1 MATYRVPSKSDGGG
15 DTFILDNIELLSNI
29 DFEKIFEEIGDSSK
43 IDVVTYSLYNDDFIK
58 KLFNGKSNVR
68 VLLSN
73 QNRMGT
79 YFKEVIEPICPNS
92 EVLFIEDS
100 HAKIVLAAPN
110 FVYLGSQNIEKS
122 DWFQTGVIIRD
133 SLIYDYYLDI
143 VNKLSDEQYAYN
155 YKGKSSSF
163 VKPNNQNNDYIPYTS
178 TLPSYTLNGVEV
190 KFSKMLNWN
199 QKFNGL
205 RNRNIIVSTYTL
217 PNLDY
222 LKTIIAKLF
231 AQGNSLTI
239 YANDFVLPTLQLLQ
253 QEFPQLVYDTRP
265 NLHAKMV
272 LIENNIVWLSSQ
284 NFGSSGWFEN
294 TINLKGLEPYDYFYN
309 RLLEFLAD

>member
-1 MATYRVPSKSDGGG
+1 MSTCRVLPKSDGGG

-29 DFEKIFEEIGDSSK
+29 DFEKIFEEIADSSK
-43 IDVVTYSLYNDDFIK
+43 IDVVTYSFYSDDFIK
-58 KLFNGKSNVR
+58 SIFNGKSNVR

-73 QNRMGT
+73 KHKMGT
-79 YFKEVIEPICPNS
+79 YFKKVIESICLNS
-92 EVLFIEDS
+92 EVRFIEDS

-110 FVYLGSQNIEKS
+110 FVYLGSQNIEQS

-143 VNKLSDEQYAYN
+143 VNKLSDGQYTYN
-155 YKGKSSSF
+155 YKNKSCNFVMTDNQITDYVPYISSM
-163 VKPNNQNNDYIPYTS
+163 
-178 TLPSYTLNGVEV
+178 PSYSLNGVEV

-205 RNRNIIVSTYTL
+205 KKRNIIVSTYTL

-222 LKTIIAKLF
+222 LRTIIAKLF

-239 YANDFVLPTLQLLQ
+239 YANDIVLPTLQLLKK
-253 QEFPQLVYDTRP
+253 EFPQLVYDTRP

-284 NFGSSGWFEN
+284 NFGSSSWFEN
-294 TINLKGLEPYDYFYN
+294 TINLKGLESYDYFYK
-309 RLLEFLAD
+309 RLSEFLAD